1 MRAIINGKRYD
12 TDTADELCQLTCN
25 AYMGDFRWHDTRL
38 YRTRRGT
45 FFLAGEGG
53 PASMWARAAAGG
65 GSREGSGI
73 RVITDMM
80 ARD

>member
-25 AYMGDFRWHDTRL
+25 ADMGDFRWHDTRL

-45 FFLAGEGG
+45 FFLA
-53 PASMWARAAAGG
+53 
-65 GSREGSGI
+65 
-73 RVITDMM
+73 
-80 ARD
+80 